1 MIMVIEC
8 QRVATM
14 ECFIMIRE
22 ISAILV
28 NVVAMISKVIV
39 NNKDVL

>member
-1 MIMVIEC
+1 
-8 QRVATM
+8 M

-22 ISAILV
+22 ISAILA

-39 NNKDVL
+39 NDKDVL